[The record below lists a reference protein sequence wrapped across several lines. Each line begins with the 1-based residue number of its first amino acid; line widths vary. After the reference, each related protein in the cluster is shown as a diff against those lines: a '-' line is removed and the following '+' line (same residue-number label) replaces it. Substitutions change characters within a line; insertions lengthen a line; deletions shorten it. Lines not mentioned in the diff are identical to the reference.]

1 MRERYGQD
9 GNSSPQFIDGKN
21 LIKTRAEVDHSETAL
36 GDKLNSSP
44 KPMFTSEKHL
54 EGLSNQKEVSSFLAL
69 SQVPN
74 R

>member
-1 MRERYGQD
+1 MQ
-9 GNSSPQFIDGKN
+9 
-21 LIKTRAEVDHSETAL
+21 THAEVDYSETAL
-36 GDKLNSSP
+36 DDKLNSSP

-54 EGLSNQKEVSSFLAL
+54 ERLTNQKEVPSFLAL